1 MNFKTLAM
9 LALVALPG
17 LAQERWQVNLN
28 LNSRLATEA
37 EYLPKGNQ
45 FLRFKREEAY
55 NPAIMVGYRAWD
67 LGRADVSITGEYQF
81 RTSSDLEVTNV
92 SVPNS
97 GFPNGKTTRPFR
109 AEFWAPGVQ
118 RSLDGGQ
125 ETSIQVGMRF

>member
-28 LNSRLATEA
+28 LNSPLATEA

-67 LGRADVSITGEYQF
+67 LGRY
-81 RTSSDLEVTNV
+81 
-92 SVPNS
+92 
-97 GFPNGKTTRPFR
+97 
-109 AEFWAPGVQ
+109 W
-118 RSLDGGQ
+118 
-125 ETSIQVGMRF
+125 